1 MFVVN
6 NYPSLDNHSLST
18 LAITFINIVV
28 PRLCL
33 VRPLTIVYAH
43 LLTHFTAIHS
53 QGHFYPVRPLFFCRT
68 LPGKCLKH
76 STPSPQRVLHSIICN
91 RVMLQILKYRAE
103 SPPPLTPSNHEPRSR
118 STYGNTLDIF
128 PSLQPLTSFAT
139 TDELELDSASMLERE
154 G

>member
-1 MFVVN
+1 MPCKATHNCLCTPADPF
-6 NYPSLDNHSLST
+6 YSHSFSRAFLPCTST
-18 LAITFINIVV
+18 
-28 PRLCL
+28 
-33 VRPLTIVYAH
+33 
-43 LLTHFTAIHS
+43 
-53 QGHFYPVRPLFFCRT
+53 FFLPQ

-103 SPPPLTPSNHEPRSR
+103 SPPPLTPNNHEPRSR

-154 G
+154 GWIGWCSYFVYTRRGIWWLPLYI